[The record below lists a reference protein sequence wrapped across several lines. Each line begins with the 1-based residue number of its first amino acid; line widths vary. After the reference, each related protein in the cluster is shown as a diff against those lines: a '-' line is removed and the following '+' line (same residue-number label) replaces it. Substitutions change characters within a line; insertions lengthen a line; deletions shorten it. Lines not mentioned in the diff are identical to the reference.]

1 MITTQEYPPAIR
13 QAIDE
18 NERALARMRQ
28 RWTENDWFG
37 SPGQKRAVYYDLPYL
52 MAGAFPG
59 VDFAQIQVLGQVARL
74 LAQAVIDFD
83 KVLDDAGLGMS
94 HRGGHV
100 MAGQAAQF
108 EAFQLLGGLYP
119 VDSAFWGEYRRHA
132 SRYAHASILELEHR
146 ERRGEPATLTVAQ
159 AVALAVEKNAL
170 AQIIPE
176 ALGVLSGDAAG
187 AERMRASLE
196 QFTLA
201 VQALDDLKDW
211 ADDLRT
217 HSPSLVVAGLCE
229 AGPAASATT
238 EAARHAIYAGG
249 VGRRTCELAV
259 ASLADAIALASSQP
273 PSLWLE
279 RLRLVESRTRSVLA
293 MFSGTRS

>member
-1 MITTQEYPPAIR
+1 MTATQEYPPAIR
-13 QAIDE
+13 QAIDD
-18 NERALARMRQ
+18 NERTLARLRQ

-52 MAGAFPG
+52 MIGAFPG
-59 VDFAQIQVLGQVARL
+59 IDFAHVQALGQVARL

-83 KVLDDAGLGMS
+83 KVLDDPGLGMS
-94 HRGGHV
+94 HRAGHV

-108 EAFQLLGGLYP
+108 EAFQVAYGLLP
-119 VDSAFWGEYRRHA
+119 VDSTFWSAYRRHA

-146 ERRGEPATLTVAQ
+146 ERGGEAGSLTVAQ
-159 AVALAVEKNAL
+159 AVGLAVGKNAL

-176 ALGVLSGDAAG
+176 ALGLLSGDAAG

-211 ADDLRT
+211 AEDLRT

-229 AGPAASATT
+229 LGLAAGVTT
-238 EAARHAIYAGG
+238 DVARNAVYAGG
-249 VGRRTCELAV
+249 IGRRTCALAV

-273 PSLWLE
+273 ESLWLE
-279 RLRLVESRTRSVLA
+279 RLRLVESRTRTVLDV
-293 MFSGTRS
+293 FGGERS